1 MAKQTPCVICGG
13 EIFKPGPFGRL
24 TRDGITPSCV
34 ECLSLERHRVLRL
47 IYNAIPDT
55 FLAAADCLQFAPDPG
70 APRER
75 FKSFELSIFGKDN
88 HLNMMRIDR
97 ADGRYGWV
105 IANHVIEHLA
115 NDLAGMA
122 ELMRIAGPEGI
133 VQITVP
139 APKIMFRSQAM
150 PKPDNISTFHYNH
163 YGSDFPELMK
173 PALRRAWGGAA
184 GISATAADPST
195 GIWDVAYF
203 FCASKSRLYAMG
215 KKMAASGI
223 AVLGCV

>member
-1 MAKQTPCVICGG
+1 MANQDPCVICGG
-13 EIFKPGPFGRL
+13 ETFEPGPFGRL
-24 TRDGITPSCV
+24 TREGITPRCAN
-34 ECLSLERHRVLRL
+34 CLSLERHRALRL

-75 FKSFELSIFGKDN
+75 FKSFELSIFGQEN

-105 IANHVIEHLA
+105 VANHVIEHLA

-122 ELMRIAGPEGI
+122 ELMRITGHEGI

-139 APKIMFRSQAM
+139 APKILARSRAM
-150 PKPDNISTFHYNH
+150 PKPDNLSTFHYNH
-163 YGSDFPELMK
+163 YGSDFPQLMK
-173 PALRRAWGGAA
+173 PALGGAA
-184 GISATAADPST
+184 GISATAVDPST

-215 KKMAASGI
+215 KKMAVGGI
-223 AVLGCV
+223 AVLVCV